1 MIWGVA
7 RYEMKLQLRSLVF
20 WLALVLVGLMF
31 KSELWDEPLRSAQH
45 TVSYRQDPVKYLNF
59 YSDPTGVAKEMERR
73 LVEGIPSTAFAD
85 TWADRMQ
92 ITFAFATLFAA
103 AFVFER
109 DRLSKAQE
117 AVVTRP
123 VSSRDYLIGKWLG
136 VTLPVLGAAFVSVL
150 AAIGCHI
157 YFQEM
162 IGTPW
167 SVWPFLKTYFV
178 LMVPTIAYSA
188 AVVLAMTAWL
198 PRAAIAIP
206 LFLVYEVVGGV
217 APLRPHGTFDITMFI
232 ARTVNLDGW
241 LWNDGLPMLLLHR
254 LTYVALT
261 GLLLL
266 LAARLYGRRLRR
278 GEAA

>member
-1 MIWGVA
+1 MIWGIA

-31 KSELWDEPLRSAQH
+31 KSELWDEPSRAVQHAQ
-45 TVSYRQDPVKYLNF
+45 SYQQDPVKYLQYVKNPESVKAEIEQF
-59 YSDPTGVAKEMERR
+59 
-73 LVEGIPSTAFAD
+73 LIEGFPSGAAAD
-85 TWADRMQ
+85 KWADRMQ

-109 DRLSKAQE
+109 DRLSKSHE

-136 VTLPVLGAAFVSVL
+136 VTLPVLGAAFISVL

-157 YFQEM
+157 YIQGM
-162 IGTPW
+162 LGTPW
-167 SVWPFLKTYFV
+167 SIWPFFKTFFV
-178 LMVPTIAYSA
+178 LMVPTVAYSA
-188 AVVLAMTAWL
+188 AVVLALTAWL
-198 PRAAIAIP
+198 PRAVIAIP
-206 LFLVYEVVGGV
+206 LFLIYEVVGGV
-217 APLRPHGTFDITMFI
+217 APIRPRGTFDITMFV
-232 ARTVNLDGW
+232 ARTEGMDGW
-241 LWNDGLPMLLLHR
+241 LWTDGLSMLLLNR

-261 GLLLL
+261 ALLLL
-266 LAARLYGRRLRR
+266 LSARLYGRRLRR

>member
-31 KSELWDEPLRSAQH
+31 KSELWDEPIRVVQHARSYQ
-45 TVSYRQDPVKYLNF
+45 QDPVKYLQHFKNP
-59 YSDPTGVAKEMERR
+59 DGVRAEIEQF
-73 LVEGIPSTAFAD
+73 LIEGFPSGSAAD
-85 TWADRMQ
+85 KWADRMQ

-109 DRLSKAQE
+109 DRLSRSHE

-123 VSSRDYLIGKWLG
+123 VTSRDYLIGKWLG

-157 YFQEM
+157 YIQQM
-162 IGTPW
+162 MGTPW
-167 SVWPFLKTYFV
+167 TVWPFFKTYFV
-178 LMVPTIAYSA
+178 LMIPTVAYSA
-188 AVVLAMTAWL
+188 ALVLALTAWL
-198 PRAAIAIP
+198 PRAVIAIP
-206 LFLVYEVVGGV
+206 LFLIYEVVGGV
-217 APLRPHGTFDITMFI
+217 APIRPRGTFDLTMFI
-232 ARTVNLDGW
+232 ARTEGVGAW
-241 LWNDGLPMLLLHR
+241 LWTDGLPILLLNR

-266 LAARLYGRRLRR
+266 LAARLYQRRLQR